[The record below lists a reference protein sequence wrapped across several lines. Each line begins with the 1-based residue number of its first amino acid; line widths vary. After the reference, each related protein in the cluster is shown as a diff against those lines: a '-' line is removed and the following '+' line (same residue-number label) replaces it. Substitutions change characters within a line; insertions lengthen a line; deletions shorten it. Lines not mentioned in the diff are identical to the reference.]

1 MRCHQQFSK
10 QEYLSSYFRIILS
23 FLLFFSLLSHDSRTC
38 DLRVF
43 WMNRKCYSFSPEQN
57 STPNC
62 ANRSPPTIQYRRLY
76 RVYRR
81 VFEDSCVYAAY
92 IVHYSGPALSDR
104 GNIEKNRGKNGA
116 HPFWCCTSDPLCVQR
131 STFVK
136 KNSVIDN
143 RDREK
148 KRKRVKVRKRK
159 REKERERDKKRGRE

>member
-23 FLLFFSLLSHDSRTC
+23 FFLFSLLSHDSRTC

-43 WMNRKCYSFSPEQN
+43 WMNRKCYSFSPEQH

-92 IVHYSGPALSDR
+92 ISFITRALLYRIEEISKKIVARMERIHFTAAPPTHFAYSGLPLS
-104 GNIEKNRGKNGA
+104 
-116 HPFWCCTSDPLCVQR
+116 
-131 STFVK
+131 K
-136 KNSVIDN
+136 KIQS
-143 RDREK
+143 
-148 KRKRVKVRKRK
+148 
-159 REKERERDKKRGRE
+159 